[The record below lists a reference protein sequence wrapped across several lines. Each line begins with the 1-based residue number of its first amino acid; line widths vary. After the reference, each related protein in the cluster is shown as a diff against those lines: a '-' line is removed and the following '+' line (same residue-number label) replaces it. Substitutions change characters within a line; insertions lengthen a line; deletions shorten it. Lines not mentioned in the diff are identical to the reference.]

1 MRASRTESVLIN
13 ACARKGRQG
22 FPPQAGQLNNESRRL
37 KVALGNR
44 TAQNLFMSTASQ
56 CALCGKHAVLIDSHL
71 LPKALYRLIRDSGL
85 PNPRFL
91 KISLTFNKNRE
102 GWTLKHCFR
111 GRGKFLLRDILR
123 TATAL
128 KSDARGDL
136 IPTVGLPGRAQ
147 PAALQATLVCRAV
160 VCLVAMVP
168 ATGHALRMSHREL
181 SRHGPP
187 RLHENHAEVFV
198 SDYSYRS
205 ATMGSTFAARRA
217 GR

>member
-147 PAALQATLVCRAV
+147 AATLQRRWSVERLFAWLQCFPR
-160 VCLVAMVP
+160 LV
-168 ATGHALRMSHREL
+168 TRW
-181 SRHGPP
+181 
-187 RLHENHAEVFV
+187 LHENHAEVFV